1 MNSQGLQSQMA
12 LISDRVADLFVT
24 MQDQIPRLQASRN
37 VVPVLNQAQ
46 LMNTLM
52 NAVEVKLSEMRDV
65 TTEVRAHFIVQ
76 ILKITVYFVGYE
88 EDAFPVA

>member
-1 MNSQGLQSQMA
+1 MA

-65 TTEVRAHFIVQ
+65 TTEVRAHFTQLCKVFKNHCVFRRI
-76 ILKITVYFVGYE
+76 
-88 EDAFPVA
+88 